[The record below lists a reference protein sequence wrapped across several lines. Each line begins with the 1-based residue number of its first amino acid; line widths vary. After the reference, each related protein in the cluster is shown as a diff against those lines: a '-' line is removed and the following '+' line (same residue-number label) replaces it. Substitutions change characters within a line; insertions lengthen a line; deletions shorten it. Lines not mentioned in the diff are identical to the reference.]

1 MRCSAP
7 CLAPFPLC
15 DPQPRALPLPHPGLH
30 LPTRSPPI
38 SLQVGETTV
47 SKHLSTLKHLAG
59 SRSVTVEAKHLD
71 PTTLHDHRNF
81 LFLSN
86 HRSSTGS
93 IMRDPATRPEPGL
106 PLPPC
111 ARLCP
116 RHHPCAC
123 SARSA
128 SSCHQEPPSP
138 STARRAS
145 STASSSP
152 PRSAAGT
159 PSTSA
164 MRIRSGRP
172 SSRPS
177 PLPPAPPRPPCLPPP
192 RLQVLQAESE
202 QYFSNLNEA
211 QSQPETKYHFFW
223 RAATP
228 SPPHPPSRAPRVLL
242 PP

>member
-152 PRSAAGT
+152 PRSATGT

-164 MRIRSGRP
+164 MQIRSGCAP
-172 SSRPS
+172 AHA
-177 PLPPAPPRPPCLPPP
+177 PAPCPRPLHVRHAFRLPVC
-192 RLQVLQAESE
+192 RCFKLKAS
-202 QYFSNLNEA
+202 S
-211 QSQPETKYHFFW
+211 T
-223 RAATP
+223 
-228 SPPHPPSRAPRVLL
+228 SPT
-242 PP
+242 